1 MLPLGAPFFQNHSI
15 SKTKYFSVWARN
27 TAVLEN
33 TSVLKP
39 RYSLGPKTLHYLST
53 PIFLET
59 EVFSKIL

>member
-1 MLPLGAPFFQNHSI
+1 MLPLGAPFFQNH
-15 SKTKYFSVWARN
+15 SVWARN

-39 RYSLGPKTLHYLST
+39 RYSLGPNTLHYLST